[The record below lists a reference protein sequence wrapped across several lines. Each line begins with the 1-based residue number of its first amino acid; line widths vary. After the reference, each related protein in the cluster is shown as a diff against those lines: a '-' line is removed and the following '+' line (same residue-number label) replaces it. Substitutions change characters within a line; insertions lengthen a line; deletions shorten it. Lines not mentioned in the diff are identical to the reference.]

1 MKSKFL
7 HGAISALMVIVIGL
21 GYAPSAAAGSHI
33 FKLASVPANVLY
45 SASTCQQQPPP
56 VNGVPQW
63 PVVYYAAHR
72 KSTRARGLLA
82 IHYVQWNGQWIESHR
97 FEHRT
102 WVNGVAIY
110 GFPAYGQLI
119 RMYVIVAVPK
129 VGDVAY
135 PITNESYTI
144 PFSCG

>member
-7 HGAISALMVIVIGL
+7 RGAMAALLTIIVGL

-33 FKLASVPANVLY
+33 FKLAYVPSTVLY

-56 VNGVPQW
+56 DNGVPQW

-82 IHYVQWNGQWIESHR
+82 VHYLQSNGQWFEAFR

-102 WVNGVAIY
+102 WTNGVAIY

-129 VGDVAY
+129 VGDVYY

>member
-7 HGAISALMVIVIGL
+7 RAALAALLTIIVGL
-21 GYAPSAAAGSHI
+21 GYAPSAAAGSHV
-33 FKLASVPANVLY
+33 FKLAYVPSTVLY

-82 IHYVQWNGQWIESHR
+82 IHYLQANGQWFEAFR

-102 WVNGVAIY
+102 WTNGVAIY

-129 VGDVAY
+129 VGDVYY

>member
-7 HGAISALMVIVIGL
+7 RGAMAALLTIIVGL

-33 FKLASVPANVLY
+33 FKLAYVPSTVLY

-72 KSTRARGLLA
+72 KITRARGLLA
-82 IHYVQWNGQWIESHR
+82 VHYLQSNGQWFEAFR

-102 WVNGVAIY
+102 WTNGVAIY

-129 VGDVAY
+129 VGDVYY
-135 PITNESYTI
+135 PITNENYTI

>member
-1 MKSKFL
+1 MTSKFL
-7 HGAISALMVIVIGL
+7 RGAMAALLTIIFGL
-21 GYAPSAAAGSHI
+21 GYAPKAAAGSHI
-33 FKLASVPANVLY
+33 FKLAYVPSTVLY

-82 IHYVQWNGQWIESHR
+82 IHYLQSNGQWFEAFR

-102 WVNGVAIY
+102 WTNGVAIY
-110 GFPAYGQLI
+110 SFPAYGQLI
-119 RMYVIVAVPK
+119 RMYAIVAVPK
-129 VGDVAY
+129 VGDVYY